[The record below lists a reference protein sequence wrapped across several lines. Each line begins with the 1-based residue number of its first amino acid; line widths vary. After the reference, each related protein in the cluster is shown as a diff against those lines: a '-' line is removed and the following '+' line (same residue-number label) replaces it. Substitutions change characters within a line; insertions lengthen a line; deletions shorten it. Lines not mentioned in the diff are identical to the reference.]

1 MADMNYTRLGRL
13 IYRRMMKRF
22 GASETSV
29 LLLLAS
35 AVGISTGLAA
45 VVFIRLIEHAK
56 HIFFKEGIFFLNS
69 MVTEGGDL
77 WVIVIPAIGGLIAG
91 PIVYK
96 FASEA
101 RGHGVP
107 EVMEAVALKGAL
119 IRPRV
124 AVAKSLA
131 SAVCIGSGGSAG
143 REGPIIQIGSTIGSI
158 IGQVFHM
165 SGSRVRILVGCGAA
179 AGISAVFN
187 APIAGVIF
195 SLEIILGD
203 FAIKTFSPVIF
214 SSVIAS
220 VVSRAFLGDSPAFA
234 VPAYSLV
241 SAWEIPIY
249 IGLGVVGGFVALAF
263 THTLYFFEDRF
274 EDLKK
279 LPGPIKPVIG
289 GLAVGVIGFF
299 FPQVFS
305 DGYETIMNTMRG
317 ELPIYLLGA
326 LVILKIIATSFTL
339 GSGNSGGIFA
349 PSLFMGAV
357 AGGLY
362 GQVVHS
368 LFPDVTA
375 ASGAYALVGMAAV
388 VSGTTYA
395 PITALL
401 IIFEMTGD
409 YRIILP
415 LMIVVVLSTLVAGRI
430 SKESIYT
437 LKLAR
442 RGVRLRRGHDETVM
456 QAVKVEEVMDADY
469 DAIRDITPLNQ
480 VFHIMEASRSSFF
493 PVVDYKGNIVG
504 TLSFQDLRTMI
515 FDRQEPYLDTLVIAQ
530 DICHPHPPFL
540 YPDDNLETALRNFA
554 LRDLEFLPVVAHD
567 HSEKLV
573 GILKKSDIFRAYHR
587 RLLDKMSK

>member
-1 MADMNYTRLGRL
+1 MKYYVRIGRL
-13 IYRRMMKRF
+13 LYRRLMRRF
-22 GASETSV
+22 GASETTV

-45 VVFIRLIEHAK
+45 VAFIWLIEHAK
-56 HIFFKEGIFFLNS
+56 RLFFKEGLFFLSS
-69 MVTEGGDL
+69 MVTENDL
-77 WVIVIPAIGGLIAG
+77 WVILIPAVGGLLAG

-96 FASEA
+96 FAREA
-101 RGHGVP
+101 KGHGVP

-131 SAVCIGSGGSAG
+131 SAICIGSGGSAG
-143 REGPIIQIGSTIGSI
+143 REGPIIQIGSTIGSS
-158 IGQVFHM
+158 IGQIFRM
-165 SGSRVRILVGCGAA
+165 SSERVKILVGCGAA

-203 FAIKTFSPVIF
+203 FAIRTFSPVIF

-234 VPAYSLV
+234 VPTYSLV

-249 IGLGVVGGFVALAF
+249 IGLGVVGAFVALAF

-274 EDLKK
+274 DDMKS

-305 DGYETIMNTMRG
+305 DGYETIMNAMHG
-317 ELPIYLLGA
+317 ELPMYLLGT
-326 LVILKIIATSFTL
+326 LILLKIIATSFTL

-362 GQVVHS
+362 GKLVHS

-375 ASGAYALVGMAAV
+375 TSGAYALVGMAAV

-415 LMIVVVLSTLVAGRI
+415 LMIVVVLSTLVASWV

-442 RGVRLRRGHDETVM
+442 RGVRLRRGRDETVM
-456 QAVKVEEVMDADY
+456 QAVRVQEVMDEDY
-469 DAIRDITPLNQ
+469 DSIRDITPLNQ

-530 DICHPHPPFL
+530 DICHPHPPIL
-540 YPDDNLETALRNFA
+540 YPDDSLETALRKFA

-567 HSEKLV
+567 QTEKLV